1 MFPVA
6 PVTRIRSEFIGDMIW
21 RNMAW
26 RFAYWVLMGAFLLTA
41 SLNLL
46 HARAGFWTSCL
57 ADLTVPAL
65 LYILARNLVPGKQLY
80 PQPLTRI
87 LGRTPETAAAALFLA
102 STATEISQVLWPRGF
117 FAGRFDPWDIV
128 AYGVGLAVCYGFDR
142 LQLSRRA
149 TTSLRGQLGHR
160 P

>member
-1 MFPVA
+1 M
-6 PVTRIRSEFIGDMIW
+6 G
-21 RNMAW
+21 W

-41 SLNLL
+41 ALNLL
-46 HARAGFWTSCL
+46 HARTGFWTSYL

-80 PQPLTRI
+80 PHRLTSI
-87 LGRTPETAAAALFLA
+87 VGRTPETAIVLLFLA
-102 STATEISQVLWPRGF
+102 STATEISQILWPRGF

-142 LQLSRRA
+142 LQLSRRVS
-149 TTSLRGQLGHR
+149 TRLRGQLSHR